1 MRELAMQTPFLHE
14 PVEYPSENEEF
25 AKELNTGE
33 QLAFCDLLDDETA
46 AFENTPDIHCEDT
59 LTAYLHDIKYFAPLP
74 REQEQAL
81 ARAYHEAE
89 SMKRYY
95 TNEWLLLFS
104 DLIDRRKI
112 MKKRLDYLEPADA
125 ALQNLIGVLQSMRS
139 RTRTTDRHKA
149 GNVKFLALEEA
160 KYVNLTKLYHTGTT
174 AKLKCF
180 LKPIRREN
188 KRTLVRILRQFLAHE
203 KRAQQAKEALAQS
216 NLRFVI
222 SIAKNY
228 VNRGLSLADLIQEG
242 NLGLIKAIEKFD
254 YRRNLRLSTY
264 AGWWIRQT
272 IVRALENKAH
282 TIRVPVYM
290 NSKVRKVK
298 NQMDRDCAVPACET
312 NPEGCGH
319 DALVYRAMQV
329 MHEPIALDAA
339 HNGARSFHECIADIH
354 APFTPDREIERSS
367 FARGTAHILQCLSAR
382 EKNVIRLHFGLG
394 EGECH
399 TLEEIG
405 VRYGISRERV
415 RQIENAAL
423 RKIRLFLKA
432 RQFQHLCEDFQSC

>member
-1 MRELAMQTPFLHE
+1 MQAPFLNE
-14 PVEYPSENEEF
+14 SLEYPSENEGFE
-25 AKELNTGE
+25 KEVNTE
-33 QLAFCDLLDDETA
+33 KQLEFCDILDNETA
-46 AFENTPDIHCEDT
+46 ELENTPDVHCEDT
-59 LTAYLHDIKYFAPLP
+59 LTAYLHDIKYLAPLP

-89 SMKRYY
+89 SLKRYY

-104 DLIDRRKI
+104 DLIDWRKI
-112 MKKRLDYLEPADA
+112 TKKRLNYPEPADA
-125 ALQNLIGVLQSMRS
+125 ALQNLIGVLQSVRI
-139 RTRTTDRHKA
+139 RTRTTNRHKVR
-149 GNVKFLALEEA
+149 NVKFLALDGA
-160 KYVNLTKLYHTGTT
+160 PSMNLRKLYQTGTT

-180 LKPIRREN
+180 LKPIRREKN
-188 KRTLVRILRQFLAHE
+188 RTLVRILRQFLAHE
-203 KRAQQAKEALAQS
+203 KRAKQAKEALAQS

-298 NQMDRDCAVPACET
+298 NQMGQDCAVPECEP
-312 NPEGCGH
+312 NPEGCSH
-319 DALVYRAMQV
+319 DALVYRAVQI
-329 MHEPIALDAA
+329 MHEPLALDAA
-339 HNGARSFHECIADIH
+339 LNTSRSFYECIADIH

-367 FARGTAHILQCLSAR
+367 VAQGTAHILQCLSAR

-394 EGECH
+394 EGESH

-415 RQIENAAL
+415 RQIENTAL

-432 RQFQHLCEDFQSC
+432 RHFQHLREDFQSY